1 MNAQIKKTIY
11 KNIKKYK
18 NKRTLTVWT
27 HTQYRAVW
35 TLKKK
40 NKKVKEVWTHKKMKR
55 NKKKKR
61 RIKISKIIK
70 NSVNTQIIYIYIY
83 IYFSDL

>member
-11 KNIKKYK
+11 KNRKKYK

-40 NKKVKEVWTHKKMKR
+40 KKGKR
-55 NKKKKR
+55 SVNAQKDEEKWEKKR

-70 NSVNTQIIYIYIY
+70 KVWTHK
-83 IYFSDL
+83 